1 MAAETP
7 DELAAMLSTDEF
19 GVAAALEAPD
29 GSTTPITGVFDAAYA
44 AADPN
49 VEADASATAPR
60 FLART
65 IDIEAAGEGYVLA
78 VAGVRYAVWDNRPDG
93 AGLSE
98 LLLHRE

>member
-1 MAAETP
+1 
-7 DELAAMLSTDEF
+7 
-19 GVAAALEAPD
+19 
-29 GSTTPITGVFDAAYA
+29 
-44 AADPN
+44 